1 MKKIGSV
8 LYNKLLLQAQEA
20 KDQGL
25 TVLSER
31 ILEAIGPQPDDSVQ
45 TYSHVELKED
55 IHRDLWKIASK
66 LFVFYDLASVDAQ
79 SVDRD
84 IIRWTAKTLDE
95 LERTLGVDKIVKGS
109 NEPDLPGETK

>member
-1 MKKIGSV
+1 MKKIGTV

-31 ILEAIGPQPDDSVQ
+31 ILEAIGPQPDDSPAP
-45 TYSHVELKED
+45 YSHVELKED

-66 LFVFYDLASVDAQ
+66 LFVFYNLASVDALA
-79 SVDRD
+79 VDRD
-84 IIRWTAKTLDE
+84 IINWTSKTLDE
-95 LERTLGVDKIVKGS
+95 LEKTLGVDKVVKGS
-109 NEPDLPGETK
+109 NEPDLPGEDK